1 MNPQRESCLRA
12 LLYPTLPIPNSC
24 FNFCFFIKHWDPKS
38 YGVRCLQPSY
48 SQDTDLA
55 QRNCRGLLLFHQPSP
70 HYLKS
75 YPPTPAVNSSTL
87 TTGFLFVG
95 FCTQIFEKNDVLK
108 KNACSRKMRKV
119 VFNPPKMQPYPFFSK
134 IILFTLFGEKLFCDF
149 HREISGENDCSREN
163 DCLSWE
169 RSLIEMCKRTM
180 PCHFTGGSLII
191 VFYFGPNMSS
201 TMARENDEWLNMHF
215 PRWECVITA

>member
-1 MNPQRESCLRA
+1 MLSTVLLAGYWPCPKELQRF
-12 LLYPTLPIPNSC
+12 T
-24 FNFCFFIKHWDPKS
+24 F
-38 YGVRCLQPSY
+38 V
-48 SQDTDLA
+48 
-55 QRNCRGLLLFHQPSP
+55 SP
-70 HYLKS
+70 AHCPH

-87 TTGFLFVG
+87 TAGFLFVL
-95 FCTQIFEKNDVLK
+95 FCTLIFEKNDVLK
-108 KNACSRKMRKV
+108 KNDCSRRMRKV

-191 VFYFGPNMSS
+191 VFFLGQTCPQPWPVRTMSDL
-201 TMARENDEWLNMHF
+201 TCIF
-215 PRWECVITA
+215 PVRMCNHSLE